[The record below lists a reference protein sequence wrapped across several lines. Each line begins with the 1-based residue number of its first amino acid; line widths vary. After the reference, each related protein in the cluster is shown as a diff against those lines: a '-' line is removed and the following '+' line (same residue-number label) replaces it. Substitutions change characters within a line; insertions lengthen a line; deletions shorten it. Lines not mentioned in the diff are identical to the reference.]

1 MILYQ
6 RETCPWC
13 QPVRQRLTELQI
25 SYTLVNVPKPREARA
40 ELIRA
45 TGEHF
50 IPALVDGEVVL
61 AGRLEHNQHLLDYLE
76 ERFTEPAVAAEAAA

>member
-6 RETCPWC
+6 REPCPWC
-13 QPVRQRLTELQI
+13 KPVRELLTELQV
-25 SYTLVNVPKPREARA
+25 SYLLVNVPKQREARA

-50 IPALVDGEVVL
+50 IPALVDGDVVL
-61 AGRLEHNQHLLDYLE
+61 AGRLEHNQHLLDYL
-76 ERFTEPAVAAEAAA
+76 RRRHAAPAEAHAAA